1 MTGEQFD
8 DPNRQAVGLDPVA
21 AEAPKEEKEKP
32 KAKEE
37 KEKPKA
43 KAKEKEEG

>member
-32 KAKEE
+32 KAK
-37 KEKPKA
+37 
-43 KAKEKEEG
+43 AKEKEEG